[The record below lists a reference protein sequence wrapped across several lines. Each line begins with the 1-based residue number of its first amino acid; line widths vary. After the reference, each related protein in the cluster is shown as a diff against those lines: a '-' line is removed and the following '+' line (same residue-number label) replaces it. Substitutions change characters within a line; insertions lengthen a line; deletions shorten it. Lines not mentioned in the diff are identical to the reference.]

1 MEPGDESPF
10 PTMPPE
16 GVEELSDDAQDKQN
30 GLKQQAND
38 ALEDGKL
45 ELALEKFSEAVGMGA
60 VNAMLMA
67 KRGQLLLKMDRPRA
81 AVNDCT
87 AALAINPDSAK
98 AFKTRARAYQKLEMW
113 AESHSDYQTGL
124 KIDYDEQ
131 TDEDSKEV
139 AAKAKELQA
148 AKTKERVKEEEAEY
162 YRKLQESKEAYE
174 AGLKANE
181 EKFRE
186 ARMKEEEEKRQKEDE
201 RKERVRKREAEE
213 NKAAEEEG
221 AGVPK
226 SHAPPGPESEEVD

>member
-1 MEPGDESPF
+1 MDPGDEAPF

-16 GVEELSDDAQDKQN
+16 GVEELSEELQDKQN

-38 ALEDGKL
+38 ALEDGNL
-45 ELALEKFSEAVGMGA
+45 EVALDKFSEAVGLGA

-81 AVNDCT
+81 AVNDCS

-98 AFKTRARAYQKLEMW
+98 AFKTRGRAYQKLEMW
-113 AESHSDYQTGL
+113 EEAHTDYQTGL

-131 TDEDSKEV
+131 TDEDSREV

-148 AKTKERVKEEEAEY
+148 AKTTARVKEEEAEY

-174 AGLKANE
+174 AGLRANE

-186 ARMKEEEEKRQKEDE
+186 ARMKEEEEKKQKEDE
-201 RKERVRKREAEE
+201 RKERVRKRE
-213 NKAAEEEG
+213 EEEKKEDSG
-221 AGVPK
+221 EPGVPK
-226 SHAPPGPESEEVD
+226 SHAPPGAEDVD

>member
-1 MEPGDESPF
+1 MDPGDEAPF

-16 GVEELSDDAQDKQN
+16 GIEELSEELQDKQN

-38 ALEDGKL
+38 ALEDGNL
-45 ELALEKFSEAVGMGA
+45 EVALDKFSEAIGLGA

-81 AVNDCT
+81 AVNDCS

-98 AFKTRARAYQKLEMW
+98 AFKTRGRAYQKLEMW
-113 AESHSDYQTGL
+113 EEAHSDYQTGL

-131 TDEDSKEV
+131 TDEDSREV

-148 AKTKERVKEEEAEY
+148 AKTTARVKEEEAEY

-174 AGLKANE
+174 AGLRANE
-181 EKFRE
+181 EKF
-186 ARMKEEEEKRQKEDE
+186 EK
-201 RKERVRKREAEE
+201 
-213 NKAAEEEG
+213 
-221 AGVPK
+221 
-226 SHAPPGPESEEVD
+226 PG